1 MASKTPDA
9 DDSSTESDTPNSV
22 EDSSAQKT
30 RSSNYV
36 RKAKIAQAVTT
47 ARRVPGVVFPQWLR
61 TLLIVALWLGTTPFY
76 VAAIS
81 PYITYISATM
91 MTTGLA
97 LFAGLAPH
105 LWPSR
110 TPPWRTVAWAWLVS
124 MLAGFT
130 ILTMDGGRYALT
142 ATTVVGF
149 VIVVS
154 RANQNARRLVDLF
167 RTWRAMR

>member
-1 MASKTPDA
+1 MASKTPGTDGP
-9 DDSSTESDTPNSV
+9 STESDTADSV
-22 EDSSAQKT
+22 EGSPVQKT
-30 RSSNYV
+30 RSSTYV
-36 RKAKIAQAVTT
+36 RKAKMAQALKT
-47 ARRVPGVVFPQWLR
+47 ARRVPGIVFPQWLR
-61 TLLIVALWLGTTPFY
+61 TVLVVTLWLGTSLFY

-81 PYITYISATM
+81 PYITYVSATL

-130 ILTMDGGRYALT
+130 VLTMEWGRYALT
-142 ATTVVGF
+142 TATVVGF
-149 VIVVS
+149 VIVIA
-154 RANQNARRLVDLF
+154 RTNQNARRFVGLF